1 MRFFNWFRNKAED
14 VSEEVEMFSYG
25 EQRAIPTKMN
35 QLGNNVVEEQLVGYP
50 WITEFNLDSK
60 PAFRRAAANAELTEV
75 YESAFIVVK
84 LGAPKGLNLS
94 DLSQP
99 GKQADSGEIMRFD
112 EFPTSVQV
120 YRRVYDA
127 WGGGTYNVKARS
139 TWTGS
144 MPECRATRDN
154 S

>member
-35 QLGNNVVEEQLVGYP
+35 QLGNNVHEEQLVGYP

-60 PAFRRAAANAELTEV
+60 PAFRRAGAIAELTEV

-112 EFPTSVQV
+112 EFPTSVQGCKTPGQAV
-120 YRRVYDA
+120 SEGAARDMLHYDVGEA
-127 WGGGTYNVKARS
+127 LVLAEI
-139 TWTGS
+139 
-144 MPECRATRDN
+144 MD
-154 S
+154 